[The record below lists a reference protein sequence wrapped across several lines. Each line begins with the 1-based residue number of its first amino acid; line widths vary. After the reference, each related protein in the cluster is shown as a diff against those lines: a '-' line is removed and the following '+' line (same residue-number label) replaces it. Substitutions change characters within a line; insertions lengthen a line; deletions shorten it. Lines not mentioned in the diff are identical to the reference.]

1 MITRAQIKTAIL
13 EAEKIAKPGSVMET
27 TPVEIPVGTLRML
40 IEAAKV
46 AQYDFIGGATHGY
59 SDAQY
64 KLSRS

>member
-13 EAEKIAKPGSVMET
+13 EAEKIAKPGSVMDIA
-27 TPVEIPVGTLRML
+27 PVAIPVGTLRIL
-40 IEAAKV
+40 IEAAKG
-46 AQYDFIGGATHGY
+46 AQYDFIGGATSGY